1 MEIMGFCQGEPYDP
15 LTWSGSNRETFLALR
30 NRGILRD
37 VVDVEVKGLRRYLG
51 AIREYS
57 PNKKVWKQNFL
68 KSPYQFEVR
77 TRTAAEYLD
86 AMDPPPDAVL
96 QIGAMFDATALHRHI
111 PRYCYLDS
119 NCALS
124 ARGGEQSFS
133 FHASE
138 HHKRLAFERE
148 RAIYH
153 RSDGIFVF
161 SNFLRQ
167 SMIRDFGVAPE
178 RVHTVYAG
186 VNLPIPPVDMDA
198 RKEPTILFIGKDFAR
213 KGGPLLLEAFARV
226 NRVIPDAKLIIA
238 GATPAVNQANVEV
251 IGFIDKNTPD
261 GEARLAALY
270 KRAAVFTMPS
280 HFEPFG
286 IVYAE
291 AMHFGLPC
299 VGVNHYAIPEIVQ
312 DQVTGLVVPPNDVD
326 QLASAL
332 IYILRNPNVARR
344 MGLEGK
350 RRAEQFFRWDMVAE
364 KMEAVIQHNMQ
375 HIKDK
380 ACLRVAS

>member
-1 MEIMGFCQGEPYDP
+1 MELVGFCQGEPYDP
-15 LTWSGSNRETFLALR
+15 LTWSGSNREIFLALR
-30 NRGILRD
+30 NRGILRAAI
-37 VVDVEVKGLRRYLG
+37 DVEVKGLRRYLG

-77 TRTAAEYLD
+77 TRTAGYRLD
-86 AMDPPPDAVL
+86 EFAQAPDAVL

-148 RAIYH
+148 RAIYQ
-153 RSDGIFVF
+153 RSAGIFVF
-161 SNFLRQ
+161 SNFLRN
-167 SMIRDFGVAPE
+167 SMIRDFGVDGE

-186 VNLPIPPVDMDA
+186 VNLAIPPIDMDA
-198 RKEPTILFIGKDFAR
+198 KKEPTILFIGKDFER

-226 NRVIPDAKLIIA
+226 YRVIPEAKLVIA
-238 GATPAVNQANVEV
+238 GATPAVNHPNVEAV
-251 IGFIDKNTPD
+251 GFIDKNTPD

-270 KRAAVFTMPS
+270 RRAAVFTMPS

-312 DQVTGLVVPPNDVD
+312 DQVTGLVVPPGDAD
-326 QLASAL
+326 QLAAAL
-332 IYILRNPNVARR
+332 IYLLRNPGVAKR
-344 MGLEGK
+344 MGFEGK
-350 RRAEQFFRWDMVAE
+350 RRAEQLFRWDMVAE
-364 KMEAVIQHNMQ
+364 KMEAVIRHNFE
-375 HIKDK
+375 HAKDE
-380 ACLRVAS
+380 ACLRAAS